1 MSAQHGLNKNDK
13 KFIRE
18 MNGKLLNDG
27 KGENL
32 NKEDVANPNF
42 RVSLQKLNGLSK
54 YQHNEI
60 LEMSQ
65 KK

>member
-54 YQHNEI
+54 Y
-60 LEMSQ
+60 
-65 KK
+65 